1 MIFFLALT
9 CFLFV
14 FSGIPT
20 HVYQYG
26 TCVLAACPAIILAQV
41 TAMFIILPVFGKAN
55 KVSKINLPCKNLSIR
70 PLCRSVLHVMS
81 QKARLD
87 LIRRGH
93 DSSLGELPWKCRFT
107 KYIKKVLFHREMS
120 ITFHVNQI
128 CNFGKAMGS
137 EAKWNKGFLWIYTLR
152 RFKDFLNQIKFKW
165 TLRTTL
171 RHPYSI
177 KKLKSGQRVDW
188 NFLDKCKLIYQFLR
202 FMKTLFCLNNIYM

>member
-55 KVSKINLPCKNLSIR
+55 KVSKINLPRN
-70 PLCRSVLHVMS
+70 HVMA

-87 LIRRGH
+87 LIRQGH
-93 DSSLGELPWKCRFT
+93 DSSLGELP
-107 KYIKKVLFHREMS
+107 
-120 ITFHVNQI
+120 
-128 CNFGKAMGS
+128 
-137 EAKWNKGFLWIYTLR
+137 
-152 RFKDFLNQIKFKW
+152 
-165 TLRTTL
+165 
-171 RHPYSI
+171 
-177 KKLKSGQRVDW
+177 
-188 NFLDKCKLIYQFLR
+188 
-202 FMKTLFCLNNIYM
+202 